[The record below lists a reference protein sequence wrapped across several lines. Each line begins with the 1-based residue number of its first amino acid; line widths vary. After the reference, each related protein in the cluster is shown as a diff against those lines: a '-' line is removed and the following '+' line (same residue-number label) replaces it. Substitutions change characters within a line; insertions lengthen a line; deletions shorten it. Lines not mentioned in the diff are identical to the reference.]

1 MPAVQQACSQPAPLP
16 VQLMKAYICSANTE
30 AGCSASCAGWLARP
44 VSLTTAAPAVQ
55 LGDLG
60 VSKLLKEGLAST
72 MVGTPYNMAPELWQH
87 KPYSTTTDLWALG
100 CCLYE
105 LITLRC
111 VSPADSLPIP
121 PLCSTGS
128 CAGCE
133 ASSGGCWSARF
144 V

>member
-1 MPAVQQACSQPAPLP
+1 M
-16 VQLMKAYICSANTE
+16 
-30 AGCSASCAGWLARP
+30 
-44 VSLTTAAPAVQ
+44 SLTTAAPAVQ

-111 VSPADSLPIP
+111 VGPADPCRSH
-121 PLCSTGS
+121 LCAVEARMQAVRRLRG
-128 CAGCE
+128 ADGLR
-133 ASSGGCWSARF
+133 ASSDWREQGSLAAP
-144 V
+144 